1 MYVCLLGMIRAFA
14 LSRMFDTVSMERGGL
29 HLCVNNRKVS
39 GKVIQICNQLMSV
52 PPATA
57 EQVRFWLKYIIFV
70 RAKSQTPTE
79 ITEGQWNMVV
89 TGWLVG
95 NVAP

>member
-57 EQVRFWLKYIIFV
+57 EQVRFWLKYIHFCQSKEPN
-70 RAKSQTPTE
+70 AY
-79 ITEGQWNMVV
+79 
-89 TGWLVG
+89 
-95 NVAP
+95 